1 MGCDSQG
8 IEQIE
13 SYSISKSELVANLE
27 EEELRGA
34 ILGGLQ
40 ISRTT
45 EQDMTPSEMANSLE
59 LRTENSKYSK
69 LQ

>member
-1 MGCDSQG
+1 MLLFKLACSHLCKIG
-8 IEQIE
+8 
-13 SYSISKSELVANLE
+13 ISKSELVANLE
-27 EEELRGA
+27 EEELRRA

-59 LRTENSKYSK
+59 LPDLKARK
-69 LQ
+69 